1 MSVSMAGD
9 AGVAGAGP
17 SDPSSAAPSPASAL
31 GVATTSTSAA
41 RGHFR
46 PPVATDRSA
55 RFRSLRRR
63 YGDYKKTTQ
72 RRLTGMSAG
81 EFD

>member
-1 MSVSMAGD
+1 MAGD

-17 SDPSSAAPSPASAL
+17 GDPSSAAPSPASAL

-63 YGDYKKTTQ
+63 LAEYGNYKKTTQ
-72 RRLTGMSAG
+72 GRLTRMSAG